1 MRSGMTRNMS
11 GYGTGGLVSAI
22 MALALVLAVTLA
34 PAPARADK
42 LTDGI
47 ERLSEILGAIHHLRD
62 VCGANDGPLWRNKMI
77 DMINVAELDAT
88 QRQTMI
94 SHFND
99 AFYQARTRYPM
110 CTQDAAKRA
119 NMLFDEAY
127 QLAARLSGAGNSAAA
142 LF

>member
-1 MRSGMTRNMS
+1 MRSGMTRKMS

-22 MALALVLAVTLA
+22 MALALVLAITLA

-47 ERLSEILGAIHHLRD
+47 GRLSEILGAIHHLRD
-62 VCGANDGPLWRNKMI
+62 ICGANDGPLWRNKMI
-77 DMINVAELDAT
+77 DMINVAELDAA

-94 SHFND
+94 THFND

-110 CTQDAAKRA
+110 CTRDAAKRA
-119 NMLFDEAY
+119 NMLFDEAH
-127 QLAARLSGAGNSAAA
+127 QLAARLAGAGNSAAA